1 MQRELI
7 YCGVFLLLPF
17 EPSAGQNATQGGAG
31 YSVDFT
37 TVTISQKYV
46 RGFRPGR
53 PLMPTLFP
61 KLDPRMSLDTIRT

>member
-37 TVTISQKYV
+37 TVTISQNT
-46 RGFRPGR
+46 FEDSDPGGR
-53 PLMPTLFP
+53 
-61 KLDPRMSLDTIRT
+61 